1 MGQGVHL
8 RGEVKGVNPVA
19 TGKPTVR
26 NAAWRQ
32 GRDLKG
38 SAITGMILETE

>member
-8 RGEVKGVNPVA
+8 RGEVKGVNPV
-19 TGKPTVR
+19 TVGKPIVR
-26 NAAWRQ
+26 SVVRRQ

-38 SAITGMILETE
+38 SAITRVILETE